1 MIPEF
6 DERGNLPPG
15 IHNATWNEI
24 VARYA
29 TSVRRRELLD
39 GFLDALRSLKAAGCR
54 TAYLDGS
61 FIASEIRPGDFDA
74 CWESGAT
81 DLHHLDSELCDFS
94 DRRAAQKARYGGE
107 LFPAEWPAQADGTTY
122 LDYFQ
127 RDHKGQAKGIVAI
140 DLAGLP

>member
-15 IHNATWNEI
+15 IHHATWTEI
-24 VARYA
+24 VTRYA

-39 GFLDALRSLKAAGCR
+39 GLLDALRSLKSAGCR

-61 FIASEIRPGDFDA
+61 FVTSEIRPGDFDA
-74 CWESGAT
+74 CWESGST
-81 DLHHLDSELCDFS
+81 DLDRLDPELRDFS
-94 DRRAAQKARYGGE
+94 DRRAAQKTRYGGE

-122 LDYFQ
+122 LNYFQ
-127 RDHKGQAKGIVAI
+127 RDHKGRAKGIVAI
-140 DLAGLP
+140 DLTGLP

>member
-1 MIPEF
+1 MIPEL

-15 IHNATWNEI
+15 IHHATWNEI
-24 VARYA
+24 VTRYA

-39 GFLDALRSLKAAGCR
+39 GLLDALRSLKAAGCR

-61 FIASEIRPGDFDA
+61 FVTSEIRPGDFDA
-74 CWESGAT
+74 CWESGSA
-81 DLHHLDSELCDFS
+81 DLDRLDLELRDFS

-127 RDHKGQAKGIVAI
+127 RDHKGRGKGVVAI
-140 DLAGLP
+140 DLTGLP